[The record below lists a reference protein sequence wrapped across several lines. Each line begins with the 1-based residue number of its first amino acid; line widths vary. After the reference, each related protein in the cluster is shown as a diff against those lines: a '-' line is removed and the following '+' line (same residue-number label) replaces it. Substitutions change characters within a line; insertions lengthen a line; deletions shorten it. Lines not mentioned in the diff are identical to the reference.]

1 MLGVVA
7 ALDVVWTG
15 MAWYSGHLAEV
26 FFVQS
31 VRNVNE
37 RLTERGESWRA
48 IDRVE
53 LMSYE
58 RGVFSS
64 TARYRIRLTDPAS
77 QGIPGQEWDFFFVSH
92 AQHGPF
98 ALFDLLAGKV
108 MRVMAAS
115 HYPLEDTAAANGSL
129 PLSGSYSV
137 TYP

>member
-1 MLGVVA
+1 MKKSAMLGVVA

-64 TARYRIRLTDPAS
+64 TARYRISSPIRRPRAF
-77 QGIPGQEWDFFFVSH
+77 QV
-92 AQHGPF
+92 
-98 ALFDLLAGKV
+98 K
-108 MRVMAAS
+108 
-115 HYPLEDTAAANGSL
+115 
-129 PLSGSYSV
+129 SGTSFSSV
-137 TYP
+137 TRSTVRLRCSIC